1 MLQKIKVI
9 VFDFDNTLYNGDV
22 WTNYNNHVLK
32 ILEKILPH
40 KEAKELLDASVNV
53 FQGNV
58 HIDHIIT
65 LLKQKGYDY
74 EKFLSLVKENV
85 YVHPCEVEVISNDFL
100 KELSKHYEIYCLSM
114 SNENYLDFY
123 FDKYKIDRA
132 VFKEVLSAD
141 LLAEDKSKVPIL
153 LDIIKKENIKSTEL
167 LMVGDSYSHD
177 ILPAKKA
184 GVQYLHYNSGNFNQ
198 LYDYF
203 IENNIL
209 NCEKY
214 KK

>member
-40 KEAKELLDASVNV
+40 KEAKELLDASVKV

-153 LDIIKKENIKSTEL
+153 LDIIKKENIK
-167 LMVGDSYSHD
+167 
-177 ILPAKKA
+177 PR
-184 GVQYLHYNSGNFNQ
+184 
-198 LYDYF
+198 
-203 IENNIL
+203 
-209 NCEKY
+209 
-214 KK
+214 